1 MNADFLNEQELTFID
16 NDIKIK
22 ITDSVL
28 SILKK
33 YIQDEKANEAGGIL
47 IAREDNDNG
56 NIIIEYA
63 TEPLKNDKREKFRF
77 YRKDRGHI
85 EFYNKIYHE
94 NNKIYAYIGEWHTH
108 PEDYPN
114 PSFLD
119 KYNWKKNCNKK
130 SRNELYNIIIGRKEI
145 KMWKIKKN
153 EVINLS
159 CLI

>member
-1 MNADFLNEQELTFID
+1 MSADFLNEQELTFID

-22 ITDSVL
+22 ITDNVL

-85 EFYNKIYHE
+85 EFYNKIYRE

-145 KMWKIKKN
+145 KMWKIRKN
-153 EVINLS
+153 EIINLLY
-159 CLI
+159 LI